1 VPFFPST
8 NINFMNVVC
17 VLMRTLKIN
26 KTMRTLNANCTGQ
39 AVSTRWSRVLRAVS
53 WDLGPRSLVLGPDR
67 MCQLSK
73 ETVGGV
79 GSNYE
84 DIMSIMP
91 RNRYCVDMLG
101 PP

>member
-1 VPFFPST
+1 MQIAQARQCQHVGPESF
-8 NINFMNVVC
+8 
-17 VLMRTLKIN
+17 VLCPGT
-26 KTMRTLNANCTGQ
+26 
-39 AVSTRWSRVLRAVS
+39 W
-53 WDLGPRSLVLGPDR
+53 VLGPWSLVQTGCANSPR
-67 MCQLSK
+67 K
-73 ETVGGV
+73 REGGV

>member
-1 VPFFPST
+1 MQIAQARQCQHVGPESF
-8 NINFMNVVC
+8 
-17 VLMRTLKIN
+17 VLCPGTW
-26 KTMRTLNANCTGQ
+26 
-39 AVSTRWSRVLRAVS
+39 V
-53 WDLGPRSLVLGPDR
+53 LGPWSLVLGPDR